1 MITLT
6 QILLGTLEEGEM
18 GWTHGEWVI
27 SLEILTFWEAVNS
40 TQNISVLY

>member
-1 MITLT
+1 MISLT
-6 QILLGTLEEGEM
+6 QILLGTPEEREM

-40 TQNISVLY
+40 TQNISVLH